1 MFVAKVKQH
10 LQQECEDFMHEVE
23 ESIKKG
29 KLTHTEAFAYVW
41 ENPKHKNLSWDL
53 CGFDS
58 DNWEVL
64 KSDIL
69 SWIESIEVP
78 WWNKIKDVRF

>member
-1 MFVAKVKQH
+1 MGQVKEY
-10 LQQECEDFMHEVE
+10 LQQECEDFIGEVE
-23 ESIKKG
+23 ESIRKG

-41 ENPKHKNLSWDL
+41 ENPKHKDLSWDL
-53 CGFDS
+53 CGFNTEYTS
-58 DNWEVL
+58 TL
-64 KSDIL
+64 KTDIL